1 MNNPQNSMEQFEL
14 DYNNALAM
22 LAERQPD
29 DQSVDAL
36 LFAEEA
42 RPNSGVDNYAPEWI
56 QPFVA
61 VVANLA
67 QENFMRMAASTGG
80 LTSVIPQA
88 IGPALVRAVQLGYI
102 EGYYAA
108 KDD

>member
-1 MNNPQNSMEQFEL
+1 MSGPQASMEQFEL

-22 LAERQPD
+22 LAERHPD
-29 DQSVDAL
+29 DESVDSL
-36 LFAEEA
+36 LVAEES
-42 RPNSGVDNYAPEWI
+42 RPNMGTEGYAPDWI

-67 QENFMRMAASTGG
+67 QDQFMRMAASTGG
-80 LTSVIPQA
+80 LASVIPSA
-88 IGPALVRAVQLGYI
+88 IGPALVRAVQMGYA
-102 EGYYAA
+102 EGYLAA